1 MAPIAPDWKPLPRG
15 GTKLVRHKTDPLQCP
30 RMMEPPRG
38 FATAEYP
45 LLVESL
51 ILRKRSWVNEFGGVG
66 HLAHH

>member
-1 MAPIAPDWKPLPRG
+1 
-15 GTKLVRHKTDPLQCP
+15 
-30 RMMEPPRG
+30 MMEPPRG

-66 HLAHH
+66 HLTRH